1 MDPNI
6 PPNHSFMTGVPL
18 LGRGRALAPQEL
30 ALGRSRVLPA
40 TEAPRVGLARGF
52 LPSDN
57 APPGRGVTLPVSQ
70 PVFGRARGLL
80 SQLDVREVAGRARGL
95 LLPALEP
102 KVGLA
107 RGTLL
112 LTSLEPPRGQT
123 PGSGA
128 TALKLTE
135 TPSTKEVWLVICIE
149 KYVGRTSGFS

>member
-6 PPNHSFMTGVPL
+6 PPKLSFMTGVPL
-18 LGRGRALAPQEL
+18 LGRGRALQPQEL

-57 APPGRGVTLPVSQ
+57 TPPGRGVTLPVSQ
-70 PVFGRARGLL
+70 TVFGRARGLL
-80 SQLDVREVAGRARGL
+80 SQLDVGEVSGRARGL
-95 LLPALEP
+95 LLPSLEP
-102 KVGLA
+102 QVWLA
-107 RGTLL
+107 RGTL

-128 TALKLTE
+128 TAQKPTA
-135 TPSTKEVWLVICIE
+135 TPSTKEVWACRLH
-149 KYVGRTSGFS
+149 